1 MSLLTTNAK
10 LRSFAI
16 LDKFLII
23 KTYTK
28 LYLERGAKCSTL
40 LPELLWRLVYSG
52 L

>member
-23 KTYTK
+23 K
-28 LYLERGAKCSTL
+28 S
-40 LPELLWRLVYSG
+40 
-52 L
+52 